1 MFTLIVLI
9 LLCLLVQMTWSKK
22 KVVKHSKH
30 ETVLLKDSFKRENVG
45 HVVRHQICMQNPRV
59 VPRSISCFIAYH
71 QHWFWGL
78 EQWCQFDLIEQNLQ
92 KIPPDFMISGLN
104 FHAKTTYF
112 CPFLH
117 AKHKCSSSKITLC
130 IQINVMNLMIL

>member
-1 MFTLIVLI
+1 MSTLIVLI

-78 EQWCQFDLIEQNLQ
+78 EQWCQFDLIEH
-92 KIPPDFMISGLN
+92 KTYKKYFMISGLN
-104 FHAKTTYF
+104 FHAENS
-112 CPFLH
+112 PFLTIFVH
-117 AKHKCSSSKITLC
+117 SCM
-130 IQINVMNLMIL
+130 QNINAVHPKLHFAF